1 MDTGVDDMAFYIKI
15 LKVLEAENSAQFKF
29 ESEGDRQGMFEF
41 NKKTGEIS
49 LIEPMPDDEQGHYF
63 SRASIKIL
71 REWRTGRLPEMTE
84 WAS

>member
-1 MDTGVDDMAFYIKI
+1 MAFYIKI
-15 LKVLEAENSAQFKF
+15 LKVLEAESSAQFKF
-29 ESEGDRQGMFEF
+29 ETEGGRQGIFEL
-41 NKKTGEIS
+41 NKKTSEIS
-49 LIEPMPDDEQGHYF
+49 LIASMPDDEQGHYF